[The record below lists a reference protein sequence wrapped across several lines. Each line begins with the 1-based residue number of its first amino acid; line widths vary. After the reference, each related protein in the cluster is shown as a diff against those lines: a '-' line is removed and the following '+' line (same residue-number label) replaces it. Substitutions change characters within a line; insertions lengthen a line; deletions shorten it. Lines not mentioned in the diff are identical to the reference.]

1 MVFRSGDSFDCALR
15 ARRQPSPRCR
25 SCGCTGDYTNYA
37 INCAINCAINYASY
51 INCANCAVNYINY
64 AVNYAINYAINRG
77 FRGPKPGRR
86 GVG

>member
-37 INCAINCAINYASY
+37 INCAINYASY
-51 INCANCAVNYINY
+51 
-64 AVNYAINYAINRG
+64 YAINRG